1 VENDEIELG
10 TFPGIT
16 QPNIVSSPKRVP
28 HKFGRTNPYRINWIK
43 SAPMSTSM
51 CALFEK
57 DWSANWIFGRSLN
70 ASDGTSRDGRFSAKM
85 EEDWRKFVLECEDD
99 ARSAN

>member
-1 VENDEIELG
+1 
-10 TFPGIT
+10 
-16 QPNIVSSPKRVP
+16 
-28 HKFGRTNPYRINWIK
+28 
-43 SAPMSTSM
+43 M